1 MKKTFLLVCAFAIYV
16 GTVLAQYPAVSFF
29 DGTQVT
35 EDVEALKNGTN
46 GWNKA
51 ATDASNATGQLA
63 VIVSQTNQ
71 IIDVNGVKYVITN
84 APGSAGDV
92 LVFDP
97 ASTTAQFVAQ
107 STPFQKFTATI
118 EAVDG
123 TATVSHA
130 SGSLVRIYCTNDTTL
145 AFDSTGY
152 PTSGVSRVAVE
163 LWAGTN
169 SIAFDSTTINT
180 NDFKPTVSTNDW
192 TSLFF
197 RRSGTNS
204 WTGRY

>member
-1 MKKTFLLVCAFAIYV
+1 MKKTFLLVCAFAIYA
-16 GTVLAQYPAVSFF
+16 GSVLAQYPAISFF

-46 GWNKA
+46 
-51 ATDASNATGQLA
+51 
-63 VIVSQTNQ
+63 
-71 IIDVNGVKYVITN
+71 
-84 APGSAGDV
+84 
-92 LVFDP
+92 
-97 ASTTAQFVAQ
+97 
-107 STPFQKFTATI
+107 PFQKFTATI

-123 TATVSHA
+123 TATVVYA

-145 AFDSTGY
+145 AFDSTDY